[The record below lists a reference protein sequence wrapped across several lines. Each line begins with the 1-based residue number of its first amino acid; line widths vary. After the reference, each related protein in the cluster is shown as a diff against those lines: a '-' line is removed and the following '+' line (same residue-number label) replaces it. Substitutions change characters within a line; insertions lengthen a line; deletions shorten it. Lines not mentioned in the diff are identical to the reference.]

1 MGEWVDV
8 TLNVEAKN
16 LDRVLSVFKDNSIE
30 VVGFEK
36 PDKLYNDGSDT
47 VTIEMGT
54 RNYGEFDEEAD
65 LLLKNNIQYTYWN
78 SGISGVV
85 TAETNHMRILN
96 GEPVHINYSTEFE
109 GLLFTEIQHLM
120 MNANNLEELIDLVQ
134 IEEKK
139 RQYPD
144 W

>member
-1 MGEWVDV
+1 MFILYGHLW
-8 TLNVEAKN
+8 
-16 LDRVLSVFKDNSIE
+16 SI
-30 VVGFEK
+30 
-36 PDKLYNDGSDT
+36 
-47 VTIEMGT
+47 
-54 RNYGEFDEEAD
+54 
-65 LLLKNNIQYTYWN
+65 KNNIQYTYWN

>member
-65 LLLKNNIQYTYWN
+65 LLLKNNI
-78 SGISGVV
+78 
-85 TAETNHMRILN
+85 
-96 GEPVHINYSTEFE
+96 
-109 GLLFTEIQHLM
+109 
-120 MNANNLEELIDLVQ
+120 
-134 IEEKK
+134 
-139 RQYPD
+139 
-144 W
+144 